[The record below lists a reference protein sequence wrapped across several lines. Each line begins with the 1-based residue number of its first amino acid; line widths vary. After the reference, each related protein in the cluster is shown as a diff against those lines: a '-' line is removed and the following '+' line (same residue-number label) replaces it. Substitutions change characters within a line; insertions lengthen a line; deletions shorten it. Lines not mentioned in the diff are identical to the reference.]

1 MVIDKDNI
9 NKDFRDIFNQIYDK
23 NKENVKFQDI
33 FFKEDLAINEKKME
47 ELKPR
52 INKLMN
58 NMIWIME
65 HPSLFDNKKLF
76 GSLCNI
82 DFSYTDYWQIL
93 KIGDNPLY
101 LKLDNPLYSKYTDNT
116 GYSLYIDKDKA
127 FYSCSSSLI
136 IDKTHHP
143 DDVRYR
149 YHAHVSSPEDKYKSL
164 VQIHDDSLAG
174 FIRNF
179 SDWEKDINQ
188 NIEKSID
195 ILQTENHYMA
205 HVSIWGTKE
214 TDIKK
219 IDEDTI
225 RATLLFEISTEYLYC
240 SSPHLPGSAILTY
253 NRKTDNLT
261 FSSVTVGGTEL
272 SDVDTQHIIKEVE
285 GISYIFKEH
294 MFKGIEDSKE
304 NDDIER

>member
-1 MVIDKDNI
+1 
-9 NKDFRDIFNQIYDK
+9 
-23 NKENVKFQDI
+23 
-33 FFKEDLAINEKKME
+33 ME
-47 ELKPR
+47 ELKPC

-76 GSLCNI
+76 GGLCNI
-82 DFSYTDYWQIL
+82 DFSYTNDGQIL
-93 KIGDNPLY
+93 KVGDNPLY
-101 LKLDNPLYSKYTDNT
+101 LKSDNT

-149 YHAHVSSPEDKYKSL
+149 YHAHVGSPEDKYKSL

-195 ILQTENHYMA
+195 ILQTENHNMA

-214 TDIKK
+214 TDIKE

-253 NRKTDNLT
+253 DRKTDNLT

-272 SDVDTQHIIKEVE
+272 SDVDTQYIIKEVE
-285 GISYIFKEH
+285 GISYIFKEN
-294 MFKGIEDSKE
+294 MIKSVDKQKE
-304 NDDIER
+304 DIERE